1 MVDETAIEAAIA
13 DREPEIQPHAVADD
27 LRRKPAASEGCSS
40 THFTR
45 TRGNLTEPS
54 GTREGVSD
62 SGHSAYG
69 GPCPPVGRHRYFH
82 KVHAL
87 DPVMPNL
94 ERPDKAALEKAME
107 GHILAQAVLIGT
119 YQKGR

>member
-1 MVDETAIEAAIA
+1 M
-13 DREPEIQPHAVADD
+13 
-27 LRRKPAASEGCSS
+27 
-40 THFTR
+40 
-45 TRGNLTEPS
+45 
-54 GTREGVSD
+54 SD

-69 GPCPPVGRHRYFH
+69 GPCPLVGRHRYFH

-87 DPVMPNL
+87 DPVLPNL